1 MSKMTRAAALVAAIL
16 LALPFAASAD
26 SEHGHEAQSA
36 SEAGHGAASEAQ
48 SAQLADA
55 WKALM
60 AARDAI
66 AGKIES
72 GALDDVHAKA
82 EPLPKLVEALLEQS
96 GDLDAAKRTRVDGA
110 ARQVTRVA
118 DALHEAADGGDA
130 GRTRKQLSRLDGLL
144 ELIRAQYP
152 AGALLHE
159 S

>member
-1 MSKMTRAAALVAAIL
+1 MSKMTLAAALVAAAL

-36 SEAGHGAASEAQ
+36 SEAGHGPSTSQ

-60 AARDAI
+60 AARNAI
-66 AGKIES
+66 AGEIES
-72 GALDDVHAKA
+72 GALDDVHARA
-82 EPLPKLVEALLEQS
+82 EPLPKLVAALLEQS

-130 GRTRKQLSRLDGLL
+130 TRTRKELSRLDGLL

>member
-1 MSKMTRAAALVAAIL
+1 MSKMTLATALVAAAL

-26 SEHGHEAQSA
+26 SGYGHEAESA
-36 SEAGHGAASEAQ
+36 SEADHGASTAQ
-48 SAQLADA
+48 SAHLADA

-66 AGKIES
+66 AGDIES

-82 EPLPKLVEALLEQS
+82 EPLPKLVAALLERS
-96 GDLDAAKRTRVDGA
+96 GDLDAAKRTRVGGA

-130 GRTRKQLSRLDGLL
+130 ARTRKELSRLDGLL

-152 AGALLHE
+152 AGALL
-159 S
+159 